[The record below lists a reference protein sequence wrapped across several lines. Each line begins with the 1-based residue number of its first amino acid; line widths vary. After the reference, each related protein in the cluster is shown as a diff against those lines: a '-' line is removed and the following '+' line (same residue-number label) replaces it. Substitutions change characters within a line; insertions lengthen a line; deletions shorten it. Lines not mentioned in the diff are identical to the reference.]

1 MKIEAKKQID
11 GTVEGV
17 PDYEI
22 GARKCGI
29 KSRSF
34 EVLKLA

>member
-1 MKIEAKKQID
+1 MKMEAKEQID

-22 GARKCGI
+22 GARKM
-29 KSRSF
+29 RN
-34 EVLKLA
+34 